1 MIQYILVFL
10 SMIFVDYVWGIYI
23 KAMAN
28 HEALKASVAGA
39 LIMLAGAF
47 TAIGYIEDHTLLSPA
62 VLGGFIGTYVSA
74 SKKKD

>member
-47 TAIGYIEDHTLLSPA
+47 TAIGYIEDHYLLIPA
-62 VLGGFIGTYVSA
+62 VLGGFIGTYVAA
-74 SKKKD
+74 SKKQK

>member
-1 MIQYILVFL
+1 MQYILVFL

-47 TAIGYIEDHTLLSPA
+47 TSIGYIEYHYLLIPA
-62 VLGGFIGTYVSA
+62 VLGGFIGTYVAA
-74 SKKKD
+74 SKKEK

>member
-1 MIQYILVFL
+1 MQYILVFL
-10 SMIFVDYVWGIYI
+10 SMIFVDYRWGIYM

-47 TAIGYIEDHTLLSPA
+47 TAIGYIEDHYLLIPA
-62 VLGGFIGTYVSA
+62 VLGGFIGTYVAA
-74 SKKKD
+74 SKKEK